1 MLRKSGREKVLERG
15 GVREHVHH
23 SRRVITSEPRVVK
36 PTRLKRG
43 AVAPGPGVVE
53 RGDQGAHGVR
63 RREVPGWTGCV
74 RSLVLDVPLSGE
86 LGARGM
92 RPRLVDACVRGRR
105 VVGETHRRLG
115 VPRPGLERV
124 HPPGTRR
131 VGGGDE
137 VPPKHEPPIRPQRH
151 RHGARPARVTRLLVL
166 QKLLQDVG
174 ALLVHVNV
182 RRPARGLCPEGS
194 GELGDLLALLVE
206 ERRSERIRDYSHPP
220 LVPQRV
226 HQTRV
231 APVALPH
238 VTRVHRARPVYPRRF
253 TFLPVPYLIPSASH
267 HLRAVTAGADAGVHF
282 VPVELL
288 KVEHRLVLVLE
299 PHAPPPLEL
308 LGAFRGPSRVQSLC

>member
-1 MLRKSGREKVLERG
+1 
-15 GVREHVHH
+15 
-23 SRRVITSEPRVVK
+23 
-36 PTRLKRG
+36 
-43 AVAPGPGVVE
+43 
-53 RGDQGAHGVR
+53 
-63 RREVPGWTGCV
+63 
-74 RSLVLDVPLSGE
+74 
-86 LGARGM
+86 M

-194 GELGDLLALLVE
+194 GELGDLLTLLVE

-238 VTRVHRARPVYPRRF
+238 VTRVHRARSVYPRRF
-253 TFLPVPYLIPSASH
+253 TFLPTLYLIPSASH
-267 HLRAVTAGADAGVHF
+267 HLRAVPAGAHAGLDF

-288 KVEHRLVLVLE
+288 KVKHRLVLVLE
-299 PHAPPPLEL
+299 PHAPPALEL
-308 LGAFRGPSRVQSLC
+308 LGAFRGPSRVQSLEPGPRRLVTAREVRAEVIEPVPFGVVVVKVNDAAARHTPQDPSRGGGCHVPEAVRAPRVLND